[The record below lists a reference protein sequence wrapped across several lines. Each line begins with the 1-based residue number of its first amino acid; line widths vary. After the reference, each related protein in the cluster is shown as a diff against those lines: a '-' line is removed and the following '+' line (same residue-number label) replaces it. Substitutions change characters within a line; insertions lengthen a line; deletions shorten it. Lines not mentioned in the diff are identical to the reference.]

1 MPGVYEG
8 YTFLRRVLDERTRFS
23 PQLGGLVGQGEF
35 CTWIFQLVPHSIVFD
50 RRPIRPGIV
59 LQVLLEVYEQG
70 SLGIKSPLQAIE
82 RDPLVQG
89 VKLIQSLRLVK
100 LPQLQLRAYV
110 LESRQPFLRT
120 DEDAGVSIVTAD
132 ASDRDVRR
140 VPHKVRAFVAA
151 LQSGAVEVPNR
162 LFDDRLPIEVLHD
175 HLPSDDVYPT
185 NVVEVDATLV
195 PDL

>member
-50 RRPIRPGIV
+50 RRPIRPRIV
-59 LQVLLEVYEQG
+59 LQMLLEVYEQG
-70 SLGIKSPLQAIE
+70 SIGIESPLQAIE

-100 LPQLQLRAYV
+100 LPQLQPRAHV
-110 LESRQPFLRT
+110 LERRESLFAS
-120 DEDAGVSIVTAD
+120 DEDTRVPIGAPD
-132 ASDRDVRR
+132 APDGNVRR
-140 VPHKVRAFVAA
+140 VPYEVRAFVAA
-151 LQSGAVEVPNR
+151 LQSGPVEVSN
-162 LFDDRLPIEVLHD
+162 
-175 HLPSDDVYPT
+175 
-185 NVVEVDATLV
+185 
-195 PDL
+195 